1 MNHRVYVEKKE
12 QFAVEAKK
20 LKVELKE
27 SLNLTNLEK
36 VRIINIYDLF
46 NVKKDEVS
54 TIKEVVLSETV
65 VDNTYDTLDLEGQNY
80 IAVEFIPGQFDQRA
94 DSAIQC
100 INLICEES

>member
-20 LKVELKE
+20 MKTELKE
-27 SLNLTNLEK
+27 NLNLAHLEK

-46 NVKKDEVS
+46 NVKKNEIS

-65 VDNTYDTLDLEGQNY
+65 VDYTYDILDLEDKNY
-80 IAVEFIPGQFDQRA
+80 LAVEFLPGQFDQRA

-100 INLICEES
+100 INLKILYK